1 MRKRSETW
9 APETGRPA
17 GSESRTAYASPPPSD
32 IGTGLRVTSAWG
44 SVATRVPFAGGST
57 VLGPGTAF
65 GGAAAL
71 GPESPRVELPASRGR
86 SSGLCGRTPRGDAR
100 TAGFG
105 EGVAATGGAGVGR
118 GASAI
123 RGAAGRARLRRV
135 CTGGERTS
143 RTRIALSSPAKIS
156 PRRSR
161 AVRWRLNPRM
171 RSSSRASASL
181 RARCSIGDVDGTR
194 GDFRPPGI
202 VGRGICVGTMAN
214 PSRSSAWSTSGW
226 WRRSMGGWCVG
237 GPTPR
242 RSMMISSSSPGLRAV
257 VRAATDAPDNSR
269 SRETMHRRLD
279 APPDAARDPTSSRR
293 TGSRSFIRHH
303 GGDSL
308 GERGG
313 RPMNELAP
321 RGHHSA
327 VIRGSHEFSSLFGR
341 DVLSRVIYGARVSL
355 YVAVTSVGLAMLV
368 GGALGL
374 TAGYAGGVWDN
385 AINRVMDVFFS
396 IPGLLLAVGVAA
408 MRGPGVNSAVVAI
421 TIVYTPLFARVMR
434 GPVLAEREKE
444 YIEAVR
450 ALGAGRLVVAI
461 KHLLP
466 NVLSPFVVQ
475 GTVAFSQAIL
485 IEASLSYLGLSA
497 QPPTPSWGNMLNE
510 GRTYLET
517 APWISVF
524 PGVAI
529 MIAVLAFN
537 LIGDGL
543 RDILDPNAS

>member
-1 MRKRSETW
+1 MTKSLRRAARSTVVM
-9 APETGRPA
+9 
-17 GSESRTAYASPPPSD
+17 
-32 IGTGLRVTSAWG
+32 IGAVFALAIVVMAL
-44 SVATRVPFAGGST
+44 FAG
-57 VLGPGTAF
+57 
-65 GGAAAL
+65 AL
-71 GPESPRVELPASRGR
+71 
-86 SSGLCGRTPRGDAR
+86 
-100 TAGFG
+100 
-105 EGVAATGGAGVGR
+105 
-118 GASAI
+118 
-123 RGAAGRARLRRV
+123 
-135 CTGGERTS
+135 
-143 RTRIALSSPAKIS
+143 
-156 PRRSR
+156 
-161 AVRWRLNPRM
+161 
-171 RSSSRASASL
+171 
-181 RARCSIGDVDGTR
+181 
-194 GDFRPPGI
+194 
-202 VGRGICVGTMAN
+202 
-214 PSRSSAWSTSGW
+214 
-226 WRRSMGGWCVG
+226 
-237 GPTPR
+237 
-242 RSMMISSSSPGLRAV
+242 
-257 VRAATDAPDNSR
+257 APQ
-269 SRETMHRRLD
+269 
-279 APPDAARDPTSSRR
+279 PPDEQNFDLIEAKPGAKALFGTDR
-293 TGSRSFIRHH
+293 
-303 GGDSL
+303 
-308 GERGG
+308 
-313 RPMNELAP
+313 
-321 RGHHSA
+321 
-327 VIRGSHEFSSLFGR
+327 FGR

-355 YVAVTSVGLAMLV
+355 YVAVTSIVVAMAV

-374 TAGYAGGVWDN
+374 IAGYVGGMWDN

-421 TIVYTPLFARVMR
+421 AIVYTPLFARVMR

-450 ALGAGRLVVAI
+450 ALGAGSLAVAL

-529 MIAVLAFN
+529 MTAVLAFN

>member
-1 MRKRSETW
+1 MTKS
-9 APETGRPA
+9 
-17 GSESRTAYASPPPSD
+17 
-32 IGTGLRVTSAWG
+32 LRR
-44 SVATRVPFAGGST
+44 ATRSTVVMIGAVFALAIVVMALFAG
-57 VLGPGTAF
+57 
-65 GGAAAL
+65 AL
-71 GPESPRVELPASRGR
+71 
-86 SSGLCGRTPRGDAR
+86 
-100 TAGFG
+100 
-105 EGVAATGGAGVGR
+105 
-118 GASAI
+118 
-123 RGAAGRARLRRV
+123 
-135 CTGGERTS
+135 
-143 RTRIALSSPAKIS
+143 
-156 PRRSR
+156 
-161 AVRWRLNPRM
+161 
-171 RSSSRASASL
+171 
-181 RARCSIGDVDGTR
+181 
-194 GDFRPPGI
+194 
-202 VGRGICVGTMAN
+202 
-214 PSRSSAWSTSGW
+214 
-226 WRRSMGGWCVG
+226 
-237 GPTPR
+237 
-242 RSMMISSSSPGLRAV
+242 
-257 VRAATDAPDNSR
+257 APQ
-269 SRETMHRRLD
+269 
-279 APPDAARDPTSSRR
+279 PPDEQNFDLIEAKPGAKALFGTDR
-293 TGSRSFIRHH
+293 
-303 GGDSL
+303 
-308 GERGG
+308 
-313 RPMNELAP
+313 
-321 RGHHSA
+321 
-327 VIRGSHEFSSLFGR
+327 FGR

-355 YVAVTSVGLAMLV
+355 YVAVTSIVVAMAV

-374 TAGYAGGVWDN
+374 IAGYVGGMWDN

-421 TIVYTPLFARVMR
+421 AIVYTPLFARVMR

-450 ALGAGRLVVAI
+450 ALGAGWLAVAL

-529 MIAVLAFN
+529 MTAVLAFN